1 MRSKIKRLVIIYLG
15 TEVFLFIYKFKNLFF
30 PFDWIK
36 FHLPFSIKEIPYIPS
51 LFRYKKNPSID
62 RLVIDCFSFFNE
74 LDLLEIRLEIL
85 SPFVDLFVLTES
97 RVMFNGASKPL
108 YFDQNKK
115 RYEKFLHKIKHVI
128 LDDLPTNQKDLL
140 PGGKFNNSN
149 STNEIVALST
159 LTNSILPKENCP
171 PNFLAE
177 FYFKENLLATL
188 SELSLPF
195 DTLIFVSDLD
205 EIWNPNARFKLKNR
219 VYLFK
224 LRSYCYFLNVE
235 SSDRYHNWTG
245 SICIQYSKLIKV
257 GVNNARQHNG
267 ILRYLVYNGGWHF
280 TAMGGVDSV
289 KEKIKVFAD
298 EDFLDKRGRETIESK
313 VLNLQELRGRRIRFR
328 VKNHNLPE
336 YLITN
341 ESKYQS
347 MFRIIK

>member
-1 MRSKIKRLVIIYLG
+1 MRSKFKKLLINFLG
-15 TEVFLFIYKFKNLFF
+15 IEVFAYIYKFKNLIF

-51 LFRYKKNPSID
+51 LFKDKKNLSTD
-62 RLVIDCFSFFNE
+62 TLVIDCFSFFNE

-97 RVMFNGASKPL
+97 RIMFNGESKPL

-115 RYEKFLHKIKHVI
+115 RYEKFLYKIKHVI
-128 LDDLPTNQKDLL
+128 LDDLPINRKDLL
-140 PGGKFNNSN
+140 LGGKFNNSN
-149 STNEIVALST
+149 TASKIIELST
-159 LTNSILPKENCP
+159 LINSILPENYP
-171 PNFLAE
+171 PNYLAE
-177 FYFKENLLATL
+177 YYFKENLQVTL
-188 SELSLPF
+188 SELNLPS
-195 DTLIFVSDLD
+195 DTVIFISDLD

-235 SSDRYHNWTG
+235 SNERYHSWTG
-245 SICIQYSKLIKV
+245 SICIKYSKLIKV
-257 GVNNARQHNG
+257 GVNKARQHNG

-289 KEKIKVFAD
+289 KEKIKAFLD
-298 EDFLDKRGRETIESK
+298 EDFLDTQGRETIESK
-313 VLNLQELRGRRIRFR
+313 VLNLQELRGRRIRFK
-328 VKNHNLPE
+328 VVNHNLPK
-336 YLITN
+336 YLIAN
-341 ESKYQS
+341 ESKYKS